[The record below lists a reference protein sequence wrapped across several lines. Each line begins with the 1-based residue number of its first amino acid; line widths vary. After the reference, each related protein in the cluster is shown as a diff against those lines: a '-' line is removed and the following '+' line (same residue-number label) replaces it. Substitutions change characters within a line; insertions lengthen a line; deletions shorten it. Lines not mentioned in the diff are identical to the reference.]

1 MVVNFHLGDKVI
13 YNGFYT
19 KEVIGTIIQI
29 EQQGAD
35 FPMYTILTSNG
46 CKYRGYACSLRL
58 IESTK
63 KEKKVMNKEEKEL
76 KKDIEILLNI
86 YLSNRDMNRK
96 EIKRFSE
103 RHFDI
108 IEKQNAKNTLKR
120 RGK

>member
-19 KEVIGTIIQI
+19 KEAIGTIIQI

-35 FPMYTILTSNG
+35 FPIYTILTSNG
-46 CKYRGYACSLRL
+46 CKYRGYSCSLRL